1 MRSVYSVP
9 FPAARPSMPAKL
21 APDRNRGLIVASGDL
36 GNDER
41 SAQLLA
47 RLLALLAPQPRVVVL
62 GAIEGADEGDTD
74 IGPALYAAGAGEIR
88 RSIVRNRADS
98 DERALLDA
106 IDHAQLIMLTT
117 DQPLRLSTLIGG
129 TQLARAIRRRNAEG
143 TAVLGAGGGAALL
156 CEHMLTHGSEGATPR
171 SGGANFAPGLGLT
184 NRVVIDQGGH
194 ASDRLGRLL
203 AALALNPFALGLG
216 LDPATAAV
224 IGSDNVLEVIGG
236 GGITIIDP
244 AEMSDSNIA
253 DLAPGAPIRITNL
266 RLHALTGGARYDLDF
281 RRTVG

>member
-1 MRSVYSVP
+1 
-9 FPAARPSMPAKL
+9 MPAKL

-36 GNDER
+36 GGDEH
-41 SAQLLA
+41 SAQLLS
-47 RLLALLAPQPRVVVL
+47 RLLALLAPQPRIVVL
-62 GAIEGADEGDTD
+62 GTLDGADEVDSD

-88 RSIVRNRADS
+88 RTLLRNRGDS
-98 DERALLDA
+98 DGRALLDA
-106 IDHAQLIMLTT
+106 VEHAQLIVLTT

-129 TQLARAIRRRNAEG
+129 TQLARALRRRNAEG
-143 TAVLGAGGGAALL
+143 TAVIGAGAGAALL

-203 AALALNPFALGLG
+203 SALALNPFALGLG
-216 LDPATAAV
+216 LDAATAAV
-224 IGSDNVLEVIGG
+224 IGPDNVLEVIGSG
-236 GGITIIDP
+236 GVTVIDP
-244 AEMSDSNIA
+244 AEMSESNIA
-253 DLAPGAPIRITNL
+253 DVAPGAPIRITNL

>member
-1 MRSVYSVP
+1 
-9 FPAARPSMPAKL
+9 MPAKL
-21 APDRNRGLIVASGDL
+21 APDRHRGLIVASGDIVADVR
-36 GNDER
+36 GG
-41 SAQLLA
+41 QLLT
-47 RLLALLAPQPRVVVL
+47 RVLALLAPQPRVLVIGAMESVVDPD
-62 GAIEGADEGDTD
+62 ADIET
-74 IGPALYAAGAGEIR
+74 ALYAAGASEVR
-88 RSIVRNRADS
+88 RIALHTRADA
-98 DERALLDA
+98 EQRALLDTVE
-106 IDHAQLIMLTT
+106 HAQLTLLLS

-129 TQLARAIRRRNAEG
+129 TPLARAIRRRNAEG
-143 TAVLGAGGGAALL
+143 MAVAGCGAGAALL
-156 CEHMLTHGSEGATPR
+156 CEHMLTHGAQGATPL

-224 IGSDNVLEVIGG
+224 IGPDNVLEVIGTG
-236 GGITIIDP
+236 GVTLIDP
-244 AEMSDSNIA
+244 AEMADSNIA

-281 RRTVG
+281 RRTVD

>member
-1 MRSVYSVP
+1 
-9 FPAARPSMPAKL
+9 MPAKL
-21 APDRNRGLIVASGDL
+21 APDRNRGLIIASGDT
-36 GNDER
+36 DTRER
-41 SAQLLA
+41 SAQLLG

-62 GAIEGADEGDTD
+62 DADGSDEAESDF
-74 IGPALYAAGAGEIR
+74 GPTLYAAGAGEVR
-88 RSIVRNRADS
+88 RNIVRRRADS

-106 IDHAQLIMLTT
+106 TDHAQLIVLAAE
-117 DQPLRLSTLIGG
+117 QPLRLSTLIGG

-143 TAVLGAGGGAALL
+143 TSVLGIGAGAALL

-224 IGSDNVLEVIGG
+224 IGPDNVLEVIGTG
-236 GGITIIDP
+236 GVTIIDP

-253 DLAPGAPIRITNL
+253 DVAPGAPIRITNL

-281 RRTVG
+281 RRTIG